1 MRLNFHDLVN
11 SIKVMSI
18 VVSLYF
24 NNSYTVISHNLQG
37 TSYFKFIKHVIRPIF
52 SVFYSFNIFFC
63 LFLNPAPIKW
73 SFGQVNCYKFWF
85 ILFFKF
91 FIIIIF
97 FLLYTIVLVLP
108 YINMHPPRV
117 SDFFYRYSDFYKS
130 KFFKIAL
137 KIIVQLLC
145 CWAEGP

>member
-97 FLLYTIVLVLP
+97 FYFTILYWFCHTSTCIRHGCQIFFIDIVTFIRVNFLKLP
-108 YINMHPPRV
+108 
-117 SDFFYRYSDFYKS
+117 
-130 KFFKIAL
+130 
-137 KIIVQLLC
+137 
-145 CWAEGP
+145 